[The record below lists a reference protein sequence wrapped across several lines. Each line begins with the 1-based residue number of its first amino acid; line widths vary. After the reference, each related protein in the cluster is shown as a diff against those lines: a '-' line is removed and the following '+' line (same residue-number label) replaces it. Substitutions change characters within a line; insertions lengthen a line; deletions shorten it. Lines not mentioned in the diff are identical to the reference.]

1 MKWYFIDESITDGE
15 RRQGPYS
22 IDEIREFVNQ
32 GKITETTLVWH
43 SGEEDWKPWSAYKE
57 EFSAPDDA
65 DLAREELLENTIKAL
80 EEVMKKEQFA
90 RYHYAGFFTRAAA
103 YIVDNLIL
111 GFICGGIL
119 FILSATGV
127 VDFPALQEALNSLAD
142 SASTTETVSKLPS
155 IRGVSLFIGILNVI
169 QALYFIIFHA
179 IYSATPGKMLVH
191 IHVETREGAKI
202 GWGGATARYLCSIL
216 TQMTLF
222 FYGLGYLIVCIDPRR
237 RALHDWIARTSVV
250 FNEEARISKAPRS
263 ESNDE
268 SKEN

>member
-1 MKWYFIDESITDGE
+1 MVEA
-15 RRQGPYS
+15 PLP
-22 IDEIREFVNQ
+22 V
-32 GKITETTLVWH
+32 LVTVC
-43 SGEEDWKPWSAYKE
+43 G
-57 EFSAPDDA
+57 SAPRPRFRHAHLLLQNRHLEIPVWTADDVNP
-65 DLAREELLENTIKAL
+65 DFDRLGLSGSPTKVKKVDSVVLTQKDNICVENT
-80 EEVMKKEQFA
+80 
-90 RYHYAGFFTRAAA
+90 
-103 YIVDNLIL
+103 
-111 GFICGGIL
+111 
-119 FILSATGV
+119 
-127 VDFPALQEALNSLAD
+127 QEALNSLAD
-142 SASTTETVSKLPS
+142 SASTTEAVSKLPS
-155 IRGVSLFIGILNVI
+155 IRGVSLFMGILNVI